1 MVISH
6 LWQLMESPATDPPA
20 LRRRTNWLIA
30 IHLVLAAAALAV
42 LGLVAWRIRML
53 ITLAQRSNVETLVI
67 AFVVIFL
74 AYMLVTTGPATIGA
88 LRLLGYRAMGTERAQ
103 RSLQRKARSDKKET
117 KRSHMNVAVHGPGGR
132 DIVIPLQDRFG
143 KICDVRLHLTEIV
156 FEDAPKELTHSLLQ
170 LVVEALRK
178 VGKLEGTDHEP
189 KIVYW
194 DSIDESTAEAYGSQ
208 VEAFS
213 HLEKALGKDVL
224 WPQVRIDREGIDK
237 VEEVLR
243 LAAPAVRE
251 NLLLPDIEY
260 SADFT
265 IPIIPEPFAFMQLS
279 RRMEHADAVAS
290 MGCATLV
297 ALMFLAGISWVIVN
311 PPWVP
316 GK

>member
-1 MVISH
+1 
-6 LWQLMESPATDPPA
+6 MEAPAFDPPT

-30 IHLVLAAAALAV
+30 IHLVLSAAAIAV
-42 LGLVAWRIRML
+42 LALVAWRIRIL

-74 AYMLVTTGPATIGA
+74 AYVLITTAPATIGA
-88 LRLLGYRAMGTERAQ
+88 LRILGYRAVGRERAQ
-103 RSLQRKARSDKKET
+103 RALQRKARSDRKET
-117 KRSHMNVAVHGPGGR
+117 KRSHMNVAVRGPAGR
-132 DIVIPLQDRFG
+132 DIEIPIQDRFG
-143 KICDVRLHLTEIV
+143 KICAVRLHLAEIV
-156 FEDAPKELTHSLLQ
+156 FEDAPQELTHSVLQ
-170 LVVEALRK
+170 LVVQKLAD
-178 VGKLEGTDHEP
+178 VGTLEGTDREP
-189 KIVYW
+189 KVVYW
-194 DSIDESTAEAYGSQ
+194 DSIDESQSEAYASQ

-213 HLEKALGKDVL
+213 HLEGALGKGPL
-224 WPQVRIDREGIDK
+224 WPQLRVDKEGIER
-237 VEEVLR
+237 VEEMLR
-243 LAAPAVRE
+243 EAAPSIRE

-260 SADFT
+260 SADFR

-297 ALMFLAGISWVIVN
+297 ALTFLAAIAWILVN